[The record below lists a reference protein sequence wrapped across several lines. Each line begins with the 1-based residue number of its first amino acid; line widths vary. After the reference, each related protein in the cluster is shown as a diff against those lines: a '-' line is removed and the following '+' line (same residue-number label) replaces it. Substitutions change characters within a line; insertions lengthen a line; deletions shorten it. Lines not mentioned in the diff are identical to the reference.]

1 MQKKINPVLMVLF
14 AVVFML
20 SGCAGWSNWTIP
32 DDANS
37 QMISYAAGKG
47 VGAAVNKY
55 VPKVDKP
62 LGEAWGNMMVANDGA
77 DPIPAERV
85 VAFYQEAIALIG
97 GQSKDPYGIISDL
110 TMVLSIYGGS
120 IQYNDT
126 GGMVLVL
133 SKPIPLKVAKAFELG
148 YKSGKSAVL
157 NYAAK

>member
-1 MQKKINPVLMVLF
+1 MKKINSVLMVIF
-14 AVVFML
+14 AVVFL
-20 SGCAGWSNWTIP
+20 SGCAGWYGWVIP

-37 QMISYAAGKG
+37 QMIAYAAGKG

-62 LGEAWGNMMVANDGA
+62 LGEAWGNLMVANNGA
-77 DPIPAERV
+77 DPIPAEKIM
-85 VAFYQEAIALIG
+85 AFYLEAIGMIG
-97 GQSKDPYGIISDL
+97 SQSKDPYGIISDL

-120 IQYNDT
+120 IEYNDT

-157 NYAAK
+157 NYAEKR